1 MYHYYPGDVVVN
13 HESVYL
19 REDWA
24 NAVGFEIKDAYTAS
38 EIMEYARLVKE
49 QDPGNVG
56 TILRTADA
64 FDCDGVFL
72 VNACADPYSPKTAR
86 ATMGAVFR
94 RDVYQCTA
102 DELCALLQK
111 CGLPLYGTALRNDT
125 VSLRAA
131 ELSRAAVAIGS
142 EGRGLSAEI
151 LSKCEKTIKIP
162 MSPRCESLNAA
173 VAASVVLWEMYR

>member
-1 MYHYYPGDVVVN
+1 
-13 HESVYL
+13 
-19 REDWA
+19 
-24 NAVGFEIKDAYTAS
+24 
-38 EIMEYARLVKE
+38 
-49 QDPGNVG
+49 
-56 TILRTADA
+56 
-64 FDCDGVFL
+64 
-72 VNACADPYSPKTAR
+72 
-86 ATMGAVFR
+86 MGAVFR

-125 VSLRAA
+125 VSLRDAD
-131 ELSRAAVAIGS
+131 LSRAAVAIGS
-142 EGRGLSAEI
+142 EGRGLSAEL

>member
-64 FDCDGVFL
+64 WNVP
-72 VNACADPYSPKTAR
+72 V
-86 ATMGAVFR
+86 
-94 RDVYQCTA
+94 
-102 DELCALLQK
+102 ALL
-111 CGLPLYGTALRNDT
+111 
-125 VSLRAA
+125 
-131 ELSRAAVAIGS
+131 
-142 EGRGLSAEI
+142 
-151 LSKCEKTIKIP
+151 
-162 MSPRCESLNAA
+162 EST
-173 VAASVVLWEMYR
+173 R

>member
-1 MYHYYPGDVVVN
+1 MLDGV
-13 HESVYL
+13 
-19 REDWA
+19 
-24 NAVGFEIKDAYTAS
+24 
-38 EIMEYARLVKE
+38 

-125 VSLRAA
+125 VSLRDA
-131 ELSRAAVAIGS
+131 ELSRAAVAVGS